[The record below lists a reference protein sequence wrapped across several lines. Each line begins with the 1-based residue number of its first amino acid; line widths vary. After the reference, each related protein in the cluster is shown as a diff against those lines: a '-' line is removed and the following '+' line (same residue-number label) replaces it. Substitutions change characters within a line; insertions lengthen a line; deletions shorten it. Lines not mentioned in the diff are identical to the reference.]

1 MTFKE
6 FKGKVVDFCNE
17 HSDAIEC
24 GTFFVLGMVST
35 GLGIMEGRKI
45 GRTEGYNS
53 AVQDVVA
60 TLDMAAKKGAIMRI
74 GGESVG
80 GNTMLARIAEIASK

>member
-6 FKGKVVDFCNE
+6 FKGKVVDFCDE
-17 HSDAIEC
+17 HADAIEC

-35 GLGIMEGRKI
+35 GLGIKVGRSV
-45 GRTEGYNS
+45 GRTEGYER
-53 AVQDVVA
+53 AVQDMVA
-60 TLDMAAKKGAIMRI
+60 TFDMAAKRGAIMRI

-80 GNTMLARIAEIASK
+80 GNTMLARITEIASK